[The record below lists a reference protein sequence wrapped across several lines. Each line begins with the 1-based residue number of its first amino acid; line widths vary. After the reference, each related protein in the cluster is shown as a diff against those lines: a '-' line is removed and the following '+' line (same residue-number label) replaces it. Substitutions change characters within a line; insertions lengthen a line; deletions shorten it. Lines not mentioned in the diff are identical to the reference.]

1 MKGDRDM
8 TEFEKAIMKMKPADR
23 KKAVNAVSGQMGMP
37 KKKKSTTKK
46 K

>member
-1 MKGDRDM
+1 M

-23 KKAVNAVSGQMGMP
+23 KKAVNAVSNQMGMP
-37 KKKKSTTKK
+37 SKKKKSTTTKK